1 MEDNNGN
8 NVNDNNE
15 LDFNSIPT
23 LSEMKQ
29 KRYEQNGG
37 DPMHELESHPN
48 TTNNIGNKNAD
59 YNDLRYMHKSKIR
72 NDNENYNY
80 DMNNMENNN
89 YSNNGNNSSI
99 KKNIIIVVVIV
110 VLTLLGG
117 IVIRAYLVEKAVS
130 SANAIL
136 SRARRDELRNAVTS
150 QAEKEIFDETDDV
163 LENYYYS
170 QSKEAIVE
178 KDLSD
183 LAVKQYNS
191 EFTIYD
197 GEEAVKGLNI
207 SMLLKNVMAHNKT
220 CEDSQI
226 IAIDINASAADGTNY
241 TGEATSEADI
251 SFINS
256 DLLDMQG
263 TYSVECKY
271 DDEGYV
277 YEIEIVEK

>member
-1 MEDNNGN
+1 MENNDEN
-8 NVNDNNE
+8 KNE
-15 LDFNSIPT
+15 QIDFDAVPT
-23 LSEMKQ
+23 LAEMKQ
-29 KRYEQNGG
+29 KRHEQNGG
-37 DPMHELESHPN
+37 DPMHELDGRGTN
-48 TTNNIGNKNAD
+48 TNGSKNTD
-59 YNDLRYMHKSKIR
+59 YNDLTNLHKSKIR
-72 NDNENYNY
+72 DDIQYNNY
-80 DMNNMENNN
+80 DTNNMENNN

-99 KKNIIIVVVIV
+99 KKTIIIVVVIV

-117 IVIRAYLVEKAVS
+117 IVIRAYLTEKAVS

-136 SRARRDELRNAVTS
+136 SRARRDELRKVVTS
-150 QAEKEIFDETDDV
+150 QAEKEIFNETDDV

-178 KDLSD
+178 KDISD

-191 EFTIYD
+191 EFIIYD

-241 TGEATSEADI
+241 TGKATSEADI
-251 SFINS
+251 NFINS
-256 DLLDMQG
+256 DLIDMQG
-263 TYSVECKY
+263 TYSVKCNY
-271 DDEGYV
+271 DNKGYV
-277 YEIEIVEK
+277 NEIEIVEK